1 MFNYAKNGVTI
12 NNGLVDAINEFNN
25 VARELATKSVEAN
38 TTKKNLEKALDKAIE
53 AKDAEKTEEAKK
65 ALDAHVEAWKNESA
79 SYTLKLYGG
88 KSEDGKKT
96 SGLVDAL
103 VTDTMYKTYVAYMKG
118 ENESVYKAEIRQFM
132 LKVFNEYNT
141 TNDIKQSV
149 FNHFYADICT
159 MSKKNSNK
167 NIAEGCA
174 FVSVVSKRT
183 YKYMICGA
191 VADILENNHTLKVAK
206 APKKVGEKPQIVEK
220 M

>member
-1 MFNYAKNGVTI
+1 MYNYIKNGVTI
-12 NNGLVDAINEFNN
+12 NNNLVDAIREFNTT
-25 VARELATKSVEAN
+25 ARELATKSVEAN
-38 TTKKNLEKALDKAIE
+38 TIKKSLEETLNKAIE

-65 ALDAHVEAWKNESA
+65 ALDTHVEAWKNESA

-103 VTDTMYKTYVAYMKG
+103 VTDAMYKAYVAYMKG
-118 ENESVYKAEIRQFM
+118 ESESVYKAEIRQFM

-191 VADILENNHTLKVAK
+191 VADILDSNHTLKVAK
-206 APKKVGEKPQIVEK
+206 APKKVGEKPQIVENK
-220 M
+220 

>member
-1 MFNYAKNGVTI
+1 MFNYVKNGATI
-12 NNGLVDAINEFNN
+12 NPSIMEAINEFNS

-79 SYTLKLYGG
+79 NYALKLYGG

-103 VTDTMYKTYVAYMKG
+103 VTDTMYKSYVEYMKG
-118 ENESVYKAEIRQFM
+118 ENENGAKGYKGEVKKFM
-132 LKVFNEYNT
+132 LKLFNNYNT
-141 TNDIKQSV
+141 CADIKDSV
-149 FNHFYADICT
+149 FNHFYTDIMT

-174 FVSVVSKRT
+174 FISVVSKRT

-191 VADILENNHTLKVAK
+191 VADIVENNHTLKVVK
-206 APKKVGEKPQIVEK
+206 PKKVGEDKK
-220 M
+220 NK